1 MLQIKKQKNPGQ
13 WRAFK
18 KALIWSIVLYALV
31 VGGYHAV
38 LMYLAGQPTLLRLT
52 LFLGGDVINGGYI
65 QFVTYLV
72 YLFAYYLIK
81 ERALELAKQEVYI
94 QKINLPKTSKE
105 ILLENDVNR
114 IRVEAEEK
122 GAKDSIINTIVVRA
136 CRKFRSSQ
144 SVPETMEMVSE
155 QISFYNDHEYVGQ
168 TTIRYLNWCIP
179 SLGFIGTIIGIAGA
193 MQYAGSGNVQL
204 VTASLGVAFDT
215 TLLALVLSII
225 INWRQGELEKF
236 SASVFLQIKETITDR
251 LINCIEVIPRHDEK
265 K

>member
-1 MLQIKKQKNPGQ
+1 MIQIKKIKNASQ
-13 WRAFK
+13 LKIFR
-18 KALIWSIVLYALV
+18 KALILSLFLYALV
-31 VGGYHAV
+31 IAGH
-38 LMYLAGQPTLLRLT
+38 YLVIYQLGSQPTLLRLT
-52 LFLGGDVINGGYI
+52 LFLGGDVLAGGYI

-72 YLFAYYLIK
+72 YLLAYYLIK
-81 ERALELAKQEVYI
+81 DRGAELSKQEVYI
-94 QKINLPKTSKE
+94 QKINLPKSSKE

-122 GAKDSIINTIVVRA
+122 GAKDSIINTIVIRA

-215 TLLALVLSII
+215 TLLALVLSIV

-236 SASVFLQIKETITDR
+236 SASVFLQIKEAITDR